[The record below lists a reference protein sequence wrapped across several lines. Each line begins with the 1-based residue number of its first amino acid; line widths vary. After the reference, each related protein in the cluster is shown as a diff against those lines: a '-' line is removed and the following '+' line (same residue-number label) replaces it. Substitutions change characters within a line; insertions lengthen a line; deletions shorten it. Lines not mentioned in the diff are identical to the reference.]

1 MSAVRLVSAVSKERA
16 PLRLGLLGCADIAQR
31 RALPS
36 LARVPDFALTAVASR
51 DAGKAKLFASRFGA
65 APVARYEEL
74 LAREDLDA
82 VYIPLPAALHAPWAG
97 RALAAGLH
105 VLVEKPAAATAEEAA
120 RLTRLARERGLVVM
134 ENFAFVHHTQQEAV
148 RTLLAEGAI
157 GELRSLSA
165 EFAFPSLVDTDIRY
179 RRELGGGALLD
190 AGVYPLRAA
199 RLFLGDELE
208 VTGATLREDPG
219 HGVDV
224 AGAALLTGPTGISAH
239 VSFGFVHSYRCG
251 YTLWGSAG
259 RISLDRVYSAPDDFA
274 PKLTWERDG
283 RIEERRLA
291 PDQQFTE
298 LFRRF
303 AAAIR
308 REDVT
313 GPAQDLERQARL
325 VERIAATARRFP
337 R

>member
-1 MSAVRLVSAVSKERA
+1 MTDDPA

-36 LARVPDFALTAVASR
+36 LARLRDFALTAVASR
-51 DAGKAKLFASRFGA
+51 DAGKAKRFGRRFGA
-65 APVARYEEL
+65 DPAAGYEEL

-97 RALAAGLH
+97 RALEAGLH
-105 VLVEKPAAATAEEAA
+105 VLVEKPAAVTSEEAG

-134 ENFAFVHHTQQEAV
+134 ENFAFVHHGQQQAV

-165 EFAFPSLVDTDIRY
+165 EFAFPPLPDTNIRHQP
-179 RRELGGGALLD
+179 ELGGGALLD

-199 RLFLGDELE
+199 RMFLGDDLE
-208 VTGATLREDPG
+208 VTGATLRTHPE
-219 HGVDV
+219 HRVDV
-224 AGAALLTGPTGISAH
+224 AGAALLTAPTGVSAQ
-239 VSFGFVHSYRCG
+239 VTFGFVHSYRCG

-259 RISLDRVYSAPDDFA
+259 RISLNRAYSAPDDFA
-274 PKLTWERDG
+274 PTLTLERDG
-283 RIEERRLA
+283 RTEERRLP
-291 PDQQFTE
+291 PDHQFTS
-298 LFRRF
+298 LFRHF

-308 REDVT
+308 RGDVA
-313 GPAQDLERQARL
+313 GPAHALERQAHL
-325 VERIAATARRFP
+325 VERVAATARRSP
-337 R
+337 L